1 MVDLEVYKNIDLSS
15 TSLAVILYA
24 EFMFSYA
31 TWKKLPTTFLNQKWL
46 FQPLPPLFT
55 KRRPKKAKKMF
66 HIEGRKY
73 HPTWQKD
80 ITLDI
85 FFSSDRSYPWAVF
98 TPLGSQLHTSLRSGC
113 KADPRG
119 VKTALGNTST

>member
-1 MVDLEVYKNIDLSS
+1 MCNFPRDLLNIISS
-15 TSLAVILYA
+15 TLAVILYA

-66 HIEGRKY
+66 DIEGRK
-73 HPTWQKD
+73 
-80 ITLDI
+80 I
-85 FFSSDRSYPWAVF
+85 FLPSLGKKNPFSRP
-98 TPLGSQLHTSLRSGC
+98 
-113 KADPRG
+113 
-119 VKTALGNTST
+119 